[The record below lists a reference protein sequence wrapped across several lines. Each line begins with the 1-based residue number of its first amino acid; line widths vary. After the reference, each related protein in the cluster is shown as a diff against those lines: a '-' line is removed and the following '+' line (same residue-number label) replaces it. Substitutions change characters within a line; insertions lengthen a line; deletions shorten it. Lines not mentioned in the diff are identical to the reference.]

1 MVELHSHPGSRLNV
15 LLTQDRPHP
24 MEHWTAQIPR
34 LLEPLG
40 IAAYVAPT
48 VEEALSLAESMEIHA
63 AVVDLSTPLAS
74 TGRDGARAS
83 MPGVRAPNPGRTT
96 AARSSGQP
104 GLWLLELFRRLPNHP
119 PVVVIHSPATDR
131 REGDRLLSEALRLGA
146 FSVLAKPVE
155 IEQILAVF
163 RRVLDRQYRGSWP
176 YSGGGSGA
184 GLG

>member
-1 MVELHSHPGSRLNV
+1 
-15 LLTQDRPHP
+15 

-40 IAAYVAPT
+40 IAAYVAQS
-48 VEEALSLAESMEIHA
+48 VEDAISLAEQMEIHA
-63 AVVDLSTPLAS
+63 AVVDLSTPLGETKR
-74 TGRDGARAS
+74 TGG

-96 AARSSGQP
+96 AGRSAGQS
-104 GLWLLELFRRLPNHP
+104 GLWLLEMFRRLPNHP
-119 PVVVIHSPATDR
+119 PVVVIHGPAADR

-176 YSGGGSGA
+176 GGSAPG
-184 GLG
+184 